1 MTDFHNTSLDAYE
14 ARVNRIEDLDLPAIR
29 EYVQEHAGCSLDDSI
44 DWYEQISGRSVPE
57 EQWGAIEEVWEEE
70 SQTWEPTDD
79 EMKASFGTKW
89 HDGL

>member
-29 EYVQEHAGCSLDDSI
+29 EFIQKHAGCSLDDAI
-44 DWYEQISGRSVPE
+44 DWYEQITGRSVPE
-57 EQWGAIEEVWEEE
+57 EQWKQFEEILNEE
-70 SQTWEPTDD
+70 SADWEPSDD
-79 EMKASFGTKW
+79 DMMSAYGTKW